1 MAKRKG
7 RRKKKLA
14 VKMFWC
20 CLMSNWVSE
29 CFEFDHYLTPSGYF
43 KTNTKEASPTV
54 QADSHFMVD
63 CCSASQKNAIIL
75 WDEPTPKIH
84 PVHVKVQWTLKMN
97 LQHKLAMQTKQSN
110 WQTAS
115 HDWSHHAAIQQAN
128 HLTWLVTSCSCPTGK
143 LPHVTGH
150 IMQLSNRQTAS
161 CDITSCSCP
170 TGKPPHVTGHIMQ
183 LSNRQATSCD
193 WSHHAAVQQAS
204 HLMWLVASCSCPS
217 YTQCSKTTQLHGML
231 TYMKH
236 NLRLFKKKLSKII
249 YSKQCM
255 PTVLF
260 LCVRYT
266 YNDFTSQMFQHT
278 PFLQWIIFLTLSV
291 FCSCQ
296 MSTENYWTRESKKN
310 AFHTMVFCFS
320 ASPHTVLALNC
331 QRWEWTHLVLKQKF
345 PIHAF
350 TLENFPATHVV
361 SQWWTAESHWPNL
374 WHTLQ
379 ESQWKELLPFGQD

>member
-1 MAKRKG
+1 ME
-7 RRKKKLA
+7 L
-14 VKMFWC
+14 
-20 CLMSNWVSE
+20 SN
-29 CFEFDHYLTPSGYF
+29 G
-43 KTNTKEASPTV
+43 
-54 QADSHFMVD
+54 
-63 CCSASQKNAIIL
+63 
-75 WDEPTPKIH
+75 
-84 PVHVKVQWTLKMN
+84 
-97 LQHKLAMQTKQSN
+97 
-110 WQTAS
+110 QTAS
-115 HDWSHHAAIQQAN
+115 CNWSHHAAVQQ
-128 HLTWLVTSCSCPTGK
+128 
-143 LPHVTGH
+143 PHVTGH
-150 IMQLSNRQTAS
+150 IMQPSNRPTA
-161 CDITSCSCP
+161 
-170 TGKPPHVTGHIMQ
+170 
-183 LSNRQATSCD
+183 SCD

-204 HLMWLVASCSCPS
+204 RLMWLVTICSCPS
-217 YTQCSKTTQLHGML
+217 YTQCSKTTQPHGML

-260 LCVRYT
+260 LCVRCT

-278 PFLQWIIFLTLSV
+278 PFLQWIMFSVLSI

-310 AFHTMVFCFS
+310 AFHTMVFCKYTRCACFELS
-320 ASPHTVLALNC
+320 KMRMNALGP
-331 QRWEWTHLVLKQKF
+331 QTKF

-350 TLENFPATHVV
+350 TVENFPATHVV